1 MSRHFSPRV
10 SALLVASFL
19 VAGACTSDNEPT
31 AANGSES
38 SLASGDPQ
46 RADDSADAGSDSDG
60 SDATATT
67 AQTTTTEPTTTLPP
81 TTLPPADLD
90 VLVGFEQLTITD
102 AEPGTDIVVLTSEGE
117 ELARSTVSP
126 SGSTLIR
133 ELAPGSVLVEVHDG
147 DTPIAAGPTVAVSG
161 SSPPDPRVFDQE
173 ISSGFGYI
181 ETRDGTTLSMN
192 VTLPG
197 SIEDGPY
204 PTLFEY
210 SGYEPSNPGADDP
223 SRLLIPTLGYALVQ
237 VNVRGTGCSGG
248 SFDAFEPI
256 QALDGYDV
264 IETLA
269 RQSWVDGIGMWGI
282 SYPGIM
288 QLHVAASQPPSLD
301 AIAPLSALDQVDSV
315 LYPGGIFNDG
325 FGQAWTSQVS
335 RRAEAEGQAWARD
348 RIAAGDDECEANQEL
363 REHNPDLIAEIESR
377 PFRDDF
383 VDSRSAVTRASQID
397 VPVFLAGAWQD
408 EQTGGHFPAM
418 LDELEAAPVLR
429 AYLYN
434 GLHID
439 PLGPD
444 VLVPLIEFYDIYVGQ
459 QAPGIDAI
467 TRVVAAAGLSTI
479 FGAPVVLPP
488 DNYRGLSLSEA
499 REAFESEPPIRVLFE
514 VGATAPNV
522 PVARFETALEAW
534 PSPALEPKRFYLVG
548 NDGLFVDPVASRGTP
563 SFFSDPEEGTRVTV
577 DDLDQ
582 IWTPN
587 PGWTWEAAGSTN
599 RIDFTS
605 GVIGEELV
613 LVGPASVDL
622 WVTVAGDDGDI
633 EATLIEVAPDG
644 TETYI
649 QAGWLRLSRR
659 ALAED
664 ATDLRPALSL
674 GENDIALL
682 SPDEE
687 PVLAR
692 IEILPFAHVLR
703 PDSRLRLTLDTPGGS
718 RPQWTF
724 DVLDDITRITVHTG
738 GDYESSVLL
747 PVLPGVD
754 APDDRP
760 ECGSLRG
767 QPCRAG

>member
-1 MSRHFSPRV
+1 MRPLYSPRIV
-10 SALLVASFL
+10 ALFVASLL
-19 VAGACTSDNEPT
+19 VAGACTSDNEPN
-31 AANGSES
+31 AADGSTT
-38 SLASGDPQ
+38 SLASGEPQ
-46 RADDSADAGSDSDG
+46 TGDNTTADSDEN
-60 SDATATT
+60 AAEPTT
-67 AQTTTTEPTTTLPP
+67 TTRPTTTEPPTTLPP

-90 VLVGFEQLTITD
+90 VSVSFEQLTVTG
-102 AEPGTDIVVLTSEGE
+102 ARPGTDIVALAADGE
-117 ELARSTVSP
+117 ELARATVRP
-126 SGSTLIR
+126 SGSALLR
-133 ELAPGSVLVEVHDG
+133 ELTPGSVTLEVHDG
-147 DTPIAAGPTVAVSG
+147 AEPIAAGPTVVVAD
-161 SSPPDPRVFDQE
+161 SSPPDPRVFDQQ
-173 ISSGFGYI
+173 IGSGYGYI
-181 ETRDGTTLSMN
+181 ETRDGTTLSIN

-197 SIEDGPY
+197 SIDAGPY

-223 SRLLIPTLGYALVQ
+223 SRLLIPALGYALVQ

-269 RQSWVDGIGMWGI
+269 RQPWVDGIGMWGV

-288 QLHVAASQPPSLD
+288 QLHVAASRPPNLD
-301 AIAPLSALDQVDSV
+301 AIAPLSVLDEVHSV

-335 RRAEAEGQAWARD
+335 RRAETEGQTWARN
-348 RIAAGDDECEANQEL
+348 RIAAGDDECKANQEL
-363 REHNPDLIAEIESR
+363 REHNPDLIAEIEAR
-377 PFRDDF
+377 PFRDAF
-383 VDSRSAVTRASQID
+383 VDSRSAVTRADQID
-397 VPVFLAGAWQD
+397 VPVFIAGAWQD

-467 TRVVAAAGLSTI
+467 TRVIAAAGLSGI
-479 FGAPVVLPP
+479 FSAPIILPP
-488 DNYRGLSLSEA
+488 DNYPGLSLREA
-499 REAFESEPPIRVLFE
+499 RNAFESEPPIRVLFE
-514 VGATAPNV
+514 VGATTPNA
-522 PVARFETALEAW
+522 PVARFEAELDAW
-534 PSPALEPKRFYLVG
+534 PSPSLTPERFYLAG
-548 NDGLFVDPVASRGTP
+548 SDRIFPDPIDATGTP
-563 SFFSDPEEGTRVTV
+563 SFFSDPSEGDRVII

-582 IWTPN
+582 IWTTT
-587 PGWTWEAAGSTN
+587 PGWTWERSGSTN

-613 LVGPASVDL
+613 LAGPASVDL
-622 WVTVAGDDGDI
+622 WVTVGGDDGDV

-644 TETYI
+644 SETYI
-649 QAGWLRLSRR
+649 QSGWLRLSRR
-659 ALAED
+659 ALADD
-664 ATDLRPALSL
+664 ATGLRPTLSL

-703 PDSRLRLTLDTPGGS
+703 PDSQLRLTLDTPGGS
-718 RPQWTF
+718 RPQWAF
-724 DVLDDITRITVHTG
+724 DVLQDVTRITIHTG
-738 GDYESSVLL
+738 GEYDSSILL
-747 PVLPGVD
+747 PVLPGID
-754 APDDRP
+754 PPDTRP
-760 ECGSLRG
+760 TCGSLRG